1 MSKILIIGAGPG
13 LAFTVAQRF
22 GREGWRVVLASRN
35 EERLKDEVK
44 ALQAEGAD
52 ASYHRCDVTDFDS
65 VDRLVR
71 EESEN
76 GGIDLLNYNAAV
88 IRPSTPLLDTSIDDI
103 RSDLLIDIGGALI
116 AARAAIPA
124 MKARGA
130 GTIIFSGGG
139 LAENPWHAML
149 TLGVGKAGMRNAV
162 GALVQD
168 PAAEGLRICYVNI
181 AAHVIG
187 EVRDELAEIYLR
199 IHTQPQEEFQSEVS
213 YIRPYGHG

>member
-35 EERLKDEVK
+35 EARLKDEVE

-52 ASYHRCDVTDFDS
+52 AAYHRCDVTDFNAL
-65 VDRLVR
+65 DRLVR
-71 EESEN
+71 DESEN

-124 MKARGA
+124 MKASGS

-139 LAENPWHAML
+139 LADHPWHNML
-149 TLGVGKAGMRNAV
+149 T
-162 GALVQD
+162 
-168 PAAEGLRICYVNI
+168 
-181 AAHVIG
+181 
-187 EVRDELAEIYLR
+187 
-199 IHTQPQEEFQSEVS
+199 
-213 YIRPYGHG
+213 

>member
-1 MSKILIIGAGPG
+1 MSKILIVGAGPG
-13 LAFTVAQRF
+13 LAFTVARRF

-35 EERLKDEVK
+35 EERLNDEVK

-52 ASYHRCDVTDFDS
+52 ATCHRCDVTDFDA

-103 RSDLLIDIGGALI
+103 RSDLLIDVGGALI
-116 AARAAIPA
+116 AARAAIPG
-124 MKARGA
+124 MKARGG

-168 PAAEGLRICYVNI
+168 PAAEG
-181 AAHVIG
+181 
-187 EVRDELAEIYLR
+187 
-199 IHTQPQEEFQSEVS
+199 
-213 YIRPYGHG
+213 

>member
-35 EERLKDEVK
+35 EARLNEEVK
-44 ALQAEGAD
+44 ALQAQGAD
-52 ASYHRCDVTDFDS
+52 AACRVCDVTDFDAL
-65 VDRLVR
+65 DGLVR
-71 EESEN
+71 AEAEN

-88 IRPSTPLLDTSIDDI
+88 IRPNTPLLDTSIDDI
-103 RSDLLIDIGGALI
+103 RSDLLVDIGGALI

-124 MKARGA
+124 MKARGG
-130 GTIIFSGGG
+130 GTILFSGGG
-139 LAENPWHAML
+139 LAENPWHTML

-181 AAHVIG
+181 AAHVVG
-187 EVRDELAEIYLR
+187 EVRDELAELYLQ
-199 IHTQPQEEFQSEVS
+199 IHAQPRDEFRSEVS
-213 YIRPYGHG
+213 YSRPYGQG